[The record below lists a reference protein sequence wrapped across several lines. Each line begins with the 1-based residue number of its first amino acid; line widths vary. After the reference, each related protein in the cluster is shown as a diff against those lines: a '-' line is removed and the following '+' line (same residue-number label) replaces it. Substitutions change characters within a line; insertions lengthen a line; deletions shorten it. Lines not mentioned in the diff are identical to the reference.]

1 MLFLLSG
8 FPDGCFLFCFSL
20 FHFVS
25 LLSKM
30 QILLPGR
37 HSSPDMTLLFVDVQ
51 HIPDRPCHGR
61 VDLLK
66 AIGTILMYRR
76 LTDPKLLRRLPHRS
90 FCFYDIARNFYC
102 TLLNIILHDKIPC
115 VHYFYNVCRGFG
127 GYVCGTPQYNRYN
140 TVSAFS
146 FLNFLCQNIFL
157 PIYLLLVHRF
167 RNNCII
173 HLSTNPIAQ
182 FKKPQRSPLR
192 LRFFN
197 CTLESV
203 SCVNDTVIYETM
215 Y

>member
-1 MLFLLSG
+1 MLYVIIFRNFRRKPYKKDCKQLSIWNPFYSKLLSKRI
-8 FPDGCFLFCFSL
+8 FLFCYYY
-20 FHFVS
+20 
-25 LLSKM
+25 
-30 QILLPGR
+30 
-37 HSSPDMTLLFVDVQ
+37 
-51 HIPDRPCHGR
+51 
-61 VDLLK
+61 
-66 AIGTILMYRR
+66 MYRR
-76 LTDPKLLRRLPHRS
+76 LTDPELLRRLPHRS

-102 TLLNIILHDKIPC
+102 TLLNIIFHDKILC
-115 VHYFYNVCRGFG
+115 VHYFYNVCGGLG
-127 GYVCGTPQYNRYN
+127 GYVCGTPRYNRYN

-146 FLNFLCQNIFL
+146 FLNSLCQNIFL

-203 SCVNDTVIYETM
+203 SCANDTVIYETM